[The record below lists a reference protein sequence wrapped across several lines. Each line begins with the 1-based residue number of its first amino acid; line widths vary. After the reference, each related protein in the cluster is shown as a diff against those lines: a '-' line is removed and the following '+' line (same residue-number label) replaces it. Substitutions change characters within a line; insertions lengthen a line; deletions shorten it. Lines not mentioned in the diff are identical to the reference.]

1 MDRRGEILN
10 HLLAVSFLDHD
21 PRLAFIAPQA
31 ERHFDSRS
39 FMALLSV
46 FTADPGLA
54 VFVVRLEIGSVSPH
68 NVYAR
73 VH

>member
-10 HLLAVSFLDHD
+10 HLLAVSFLGHD

-39 FMALLSV
+39 FMALLSA

-54 VFVVRLEIGSVSPH
+54 VFVVRLEIGSVSQQ